1 MSNKKSFTCNFG
13 PRCNKGDD
21 CQYAHPEREANS
33 SPFLPPKCDT
43 RRNVTSRPQSHSRR
57 PQNSARGFA
66 NMPNSTSNRR
76 SRTNS
81 RNSRPNSKVRH
92 SNPIE
97 SIDHLPLSL
106 EQIKKNIKD
115 LYEVCTVK
123 FELFSDIY
131 ECFILGRHS

>member
-1 MSNKKSFTCNFG
+1 MSNKKSSTCKFG
-13 PRCNKGDD
+13 PIFNKSDN

-33 SPFLPPKCDT
+33 SPFLPPKCDN
-43 RRNVTSRPQSHSRR
+43 RGNFTSRPQSHSRR
-57 PQNSARGFA
+57 PQSSARGFA

-81 RNSRPNSKVRH
+81 RNSRPN
-92 SNPIE
+92 PIE
-97 SIDHLPLSL
+97 YIDHLPLSL

-131 ECFILGRHS
+131 ECFILGRHT